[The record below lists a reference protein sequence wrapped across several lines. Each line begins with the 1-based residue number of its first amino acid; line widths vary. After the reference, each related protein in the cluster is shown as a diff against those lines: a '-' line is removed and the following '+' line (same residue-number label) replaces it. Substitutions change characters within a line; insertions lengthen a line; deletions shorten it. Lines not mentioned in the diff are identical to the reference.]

1 MDDYDIFFMC
11 VDCWE
16 KMGDRVKSSGFVE
29 NPFARCG
36 LCGEAAEDVDMIEY
50 YAAAESVGH

>member
-11 VDCWE
+11 FDCWE
-16 KMGDRVKSSGFVE
+16 KMGDRIESSGFVE

-36 LCGEAAEDVDMIEY
+36 LCGAVAEDVDMIEY
-50 YAAAESVGH
+50 YAAAESEG